1 MKKITICNKEF
12 NIDCNAYTR
21 FQYKSVFGRGI
32 FSDIKILSDYS
43 DKQENLRKKLKD
55 EGKTDEEI
63 EKQVNS
69 EMMTNLDD
77 FIDVIEKIAYIL
89 IYTVD
94 NKIGSF
100 ENWLKSI
107 EKIDLSESWI
117 VEVTEFAVSSFC

>member
-1 MKKITICNKEF
+1 MKRLFISQPMK
-12 NIDCNAYTR
+12 
-21 FQYKSVFGRGI
+21 
-32 FSDIKILSDYS
+32 
-43 DKQENLRKKLKD
+43 
-55 EGKTDEEI
+55 GKTDEEI

-89 IYTVD
+89 IYTAD

-117 VEVTEFAVSSFC
+117 AEVTEFAVSSFC

>member
-1 MKKITICNKEF
+1 MKKITICSKEF

-21 FQYKSVFGRGI
+21 FQYKSVFGKGI

-89 IYTVD
+89 IYTAD

-117 VEVTEFAVSSFC
+117 AEVTEFAVSSFC

>member
-117 VEVTEFAVSSFC
+117 AEVTEFAVSSFC